1 MASYNIDDYVTVNTR
16 IEKFYEK
23 YPDGSIQT
31 ELISLQDGMCIYK
44 AYAYR
49 DREDTKPCTGHAY
62 EKENSS
68 FINKTSYIE
77 NCETSAVGRALA
89 MMGFEIK
96 KSIASR
102 EEVENS
108 KLQQENNEPIT
119 KLRADVL
126 YKTMIGKGLT
136 DEKIKKTLQKS
147 YGVETVYELTVG
159 QHGQI
164 LNNLNKG
171 EK

>member
-1 MASYNIDDYVTVNTR
+1 MASYNLDDYVTVNTR

-49 DREDTKPCTGHAY
+49 DREDTKPSTGHAY
-62 EKENSS
+62 EKEGSS

-102 EEVENS
+102 EEVENA
-108 KLQQENNEPIT
+108 KLQQEMSELVTDIQ
-119 KLRADVL
+119 A
-126 YKTMIGKGLT
+126 KTIYSMLIKSGLT
-136 DEKIKKTLQKS
+136 NEKI
-147 YGVETVYELTVG
+147 VETLSKKYGIENTSQLTRK
-159 QHGQI
+159 QYAEI
-164 LNNLNKG
+164 LNKIKG
-171 EK
+171 E

>member
-62 EKENSS
+62 EKEGSS

-102 EEVENS
+102 EEVENA
-108 KLQQENNEPIT
+108 KLQQEMDTKIT
-119 KLRADVL
+119 KQKADIL
-126 YKTMIGKGLT
+126 YKVMLDKGLS
-136 DEKIKKTLQKS
+136 EAKIKETLQTG
-147 YGVETVYELTVG
+147 YGVDTVYELTAG
-159 QHGQI
+159 QYGQI
-164 LNNLNKG
+164 LNNLNSK
-171 EK
+171 